1 MIKKMFLKKISI
13 LVITLAGLVCVTPFS
28 YALPSLQLYIPGST
42 YDFSTETWIT
52 TASDFE
58 LQVLGASSPN
68 NADYITNLMLYVAI
82 PQNEG
87 NIGGA
92 YVKIDGTPINFSY
105 GIPLMPN
112 GANLPPHGIYPTYY
126 GVYSLPNLMVS
137 TAGEIINNYNPGETG
152 TDLGDIHNLA
162 IEWSGYAFVH
172 FDAAGTVVGKN
183 GHTWNR
189 KVPFS
194 HDAQAVVPEPTSML
208 LLGMGLFG
216 ATGLIK
222 RRKKI

>member
-1 MIKKMFLKKISI
+1 MIKKMFPERLSI
-13 LVITLAGLVCVTPFS
+13 LVVSLIGLVGITSFS

-42 YDFSTETWIT
+42 YDFSTETWVT
-52 TASDFE
+52 TNSNFE
-58 LQVLGASSPN
+58 LQVLGASSPK
-68 NADYITNLMLYVAI
+68 NADYITNLMLFVAI
-82 PQNEG
+82 PENE
-87 NIGGA
+87 NNLSGA
-92 YVKIDGTPINFSY
+92 YVKINGTPINFSY

-112 GANLPPHGIYPTYY
+112 NKPLPSHDIYPTYY
-126 GVYSLPNLMVS
+126 CVYSLPNLMVS

-152 TDLGDIHNLA
+152 TDLGDIQSLA
-162 IEWSGYAFVH
+162 IEWSGYTFVH
-172 FDAAGTVVGKN
+172 FDAAGTVIGKN
-183 GHTWNR
+183 GSIWNR

-194 HDAQAVVPEPTSML
+194 HDAEAVVPEPTSIL